1 MNAQELSRNPE
12 VMKQVQGQYEALLAR
27 SATDVEFRKKLLSD
41 PRAAIGEFTGK
52 PVPADFNV
60 RFVENTADAT
70 IVLPEAVDPNAELS
84 EGELETVAGGL
95 VWVPIAAAVFGAFL
109 AGATSPD

>member
-12 VMKQVQGQYEALLAR
+12 VIKQMQGQYEALLAK

-41 PRAAIGEFTGK
+41 PRAAVSEFTGK

-70 IVLPEAVDPNAELS
+70 IVLPDAVDTNAELS
-84 EGELETVAGGL
+84 ENALEAVSGG
-95 VWVPIAAAVFGAFL
+95 WIPIAAAIFGAFL